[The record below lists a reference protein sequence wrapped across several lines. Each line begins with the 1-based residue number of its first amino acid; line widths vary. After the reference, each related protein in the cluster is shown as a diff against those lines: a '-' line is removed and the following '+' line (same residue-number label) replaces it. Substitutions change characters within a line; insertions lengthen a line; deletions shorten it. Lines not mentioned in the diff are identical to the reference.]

1 MGHSDGD
8 TVCHAVADALLG
20 ASALGDVGEHFP
32 ESDAAI
38 EGISGSTLLRR
49 VVELL
54 GGAGFTP
61 SSCDVTVVADR
72 PAIAPRRQEIRSRLA
87 EVLRSRSTGLREG
100 HASRGLG
107 ARGRRDRMPRSRGG
121 DVSAGTAVVRSS
133 DELIT
138 GRRAVAEAIGAGRAV
153 EVLVAPGAGRNQ
165 GLRAVLD
172 AAERAR
178 VPVREVGRADLDQLA
193 RDHRGVIARIHPAGS
208 NTSFLSERD
217 LGETEWAEDAIAV
230 VLDGIEDPQNLG
242 ASARSAE
249 AAGASVL
256 VSRTHRGAPVTDAAI
271 RASAGA
277 LLHLRHARVA
287 NIARA
292 IERLQAAGFSAVG
305 LDGSAERS
313 IFDTR
318 CPDGRIAIVL
328 GSEGSGLS
336 RLVRERCDLL
346 VALPMRGRVD
356 SLNAAASLAAALY
369 AFVLPRG
376 RGGNG

>member
-1 MGHSDGD
+1 M
-8 TVCHAVADALLG
+8 
-20 ASALGDVGEHFP
+20 
-32 ESDAAI
+32 
-38 EGISGSTLLRR
+38 
-49 VVELL
+49 
-54 GGAGFTP
+54 
-61 SSCDVTVVADR
+61 
-72 PAIAPRRQEIRSRLA
+72 
-87 EVLRSRSTGLREG
+87 
-100 HASRGLG
+100 
-107 ARGRRDRMPRSRGG
+107 
-121 DVSAGTAVVRSS
+121 SAGTAVVRSS

-138 GRRAVAEAIGAGRAV
+138 GRRAVVEAIGTGRAI
-153 EVLVAPGAGRNQ
+153 EVLVAPGARRNQ

-172 AAERAR
+172 AADRAL

-193 RDHRGVIARIHPAGS
+193 RDHRGVIARIHPTGS
-208 NTSFLSERD
+208 NAAFLSERD

-292 IERLQAAGFSAVG
+292 IERLQDAGFSAIG

-318 CPDGRIAIVL
+318 CPDGRVAIVL

-346 VALPMRGRVD
+346 VALPMHGRVD

-369 AFVLPRG
+369 AFVLPRAS
-376 RGGNG
+376 GGNR

>member
-1 MGHSDGD
+1 
-8 TVCHAVADALLG
+8 
-20 ASALGDVGEHFP
+20 
-32 ESDAAI
+32 
-38 EGISGSTLLRR
+38 
-49 VVELL
+49 
-54 GGAGFTP
+54 
-61 SSCDVTVVADR
+61 
-72 PAIAPRRQEIRSRLA
+72 
-87 EVLRSRSTGLREG
+87 
-100 HASRGLG
+100 
-107 ARGRRDRMPRSRGG
+107 
-121 DVSAGTAVVRSS
+121 VSAGTAVARSS

-138 GRRAVAEAIGAGRAV
+138 GRRAVAEAIGTGRAI
-153 EVLVAPGAGRNQ
+153 EVFVAPGARRNQ
-165 GLRAVLD
+165 GLRAVLG
-172 AAERAR
+172 AADRAR

-208 NTSFLSERD
+208 NAAFLSERD

-256 VSRTHRGAPVTDAAI
+256 VSRTHRGAPVTGAAV

-292 IERLQAAGFSAVG
+292 IERLQAVGFSAVG

-313 IFDTR
+313 IFDTP
-318 CPDGRIAIVL
+318 CPDGRVAIVL
-328 GSEGSGLS
+328 GSEGAGLS

-346 VALPMRGRVD
+346 VALPMRGRVA

-369 AFVLPRG
+369 AFVLPRA
-376 RGGNG
+376 RGGNQ

>member
-1 MGHSDGD
+1 MSAE
-8 TVCHAVADALLG
+8 TVA
-20 ASALGDVGEHFP
+20 
-32 ESDAAI
+32 
-38 EGISGSTLLRR
+38 
-49 VVELL
+49 
-54 GGAGFTP
+54 
-61 SSCDVTVVADR
+61 
-72 PAIAPRRQEIRSRLA
+72 
-87 EVLRSRSTGLREG
+87 
-100 HASRGLG
+100 
-107 ARGRRDRMPRSRGG
+107 
-121 DVSAGTAVVRSS
+121 VRSS

-138 GRRAVAEAIGAGRAV
+138 GRRAVAEAIGTGRAI
-153 EVLVAPGAGRNQ
+153 EVLVAPGARRNQ

-208 NTSFLSERD
+208 NAAFLSERD

-256 VSRTHRGAPVTDAAI
+256 VSRTHRGAPVTEAAI

-277 LLHLRHARVA
+277 LLHLPHARVA

-318 CPDGRIAIVL
+318 CPDGRVAIVL

>member
-1 MGHSDGD
+1 M
-8 TVCHAVADALLG
+8 A
-20 ASALGDVGEHFP
+20 E
-32 ESDAAI
+32 
-38 EGISGSTLLRR
+38 R
-49 VVELL
+49 VVPGKRAVLETLR
-54 GGAGFTP
+54 AGE
-61 SSCDVTVVADR
+61 A
-72 PAIAPRRQEIRSRLA
+72 A
-87 EVLRSRSTGLREG
+87 EVLIANGTRESPG
-100 HASRGLG
+100 M
-107 ARGRRDRMPRSRGG
+107 RD
-121 DVSAGTAVVRSS
+121 
-133 DELIT
+133 
-138 GRRAVAEAIGAGRAV
+138 
-153 EVLVAPGAGRNQ
+153 
-165 GLRAVLD
+165 VLD
-172 AAERAR
+172 AARGAHVR
-178 VPVREVGRADLDQLA
+178 VRTVDRSELDALAD
-193 RDHRGVIARIHPAGS
+193 DHRGVVARLGATPPAA
-208 NTSFLSERD
+208 LAERD
-217 LGETEWAEDAIAV
+217 LSGFPWAEEAIAV

-256 VSRTHRGAPVTDAAI
+256 VSRTHRGAPVSDAAI

-292 IERLQAAGFSAVG
+292 IERLQDAGFSAVG

-318 CPDGRIAIVL
+318 CPDGRVAIVL

-376 RGGNG
+376 SGGDR

>member
-1 MGHSDGD
+1 M
-8 TVCHAVADALLG
+8 
-20 ASALGDVGEHFP
+20 
-32 ESDAAI
+32 
-38 EGISGSTLLRR
+38 
-49 VVELL
+49 
-54 GGAGFTP
+54 
-61 SSCDVTVVADR
+61 
-72 PAIAPRRQEIRSRLA
+72 
-87 EVLRSRSTGLREG
+87 
-100 HASRGLG
+100 
-107 ARGRRDRMPRSRGG
+107 
-121 DVSAGTAVVRSS
+121 RSS

-138 GRRAVAEAIGAGRAV
+138 GRRAVAEAIGTGRAI
-153 EVLVAPGAGRNQ
+153 EVLVAPGARRNQ
-165 GLRAVLD
+165 GLRAVLG
-172 AAERAR
+172 AADRAR

-208 NTSFLSERD
+208 NAAFLSERD
-217 LGETEWAEDAIAV
+217 LGETEWSEDAIAV

-277 LLHLRHARVA
+277 LLHLR
-287 NIARA
+287 NARA
-292 IERLQAAGFSAVG
+292 IERLQDAGFSAVG
-305 LDGSAERS
+305 LDASAERS

-318 CPDGRIAIVL
+318 CPDGRVAIVL

-346 VALPMRGRVD
+346 VALPMHGRVD

-376 RGGNG
+376 LGGD

>member
-1 MGHSDGD
+1 M
-8 TVCHAVADALLG
+8 
-20 ASALGDVGEHFP
+20 
-32 ESDAAI
+32 
-38 EGISGSTLLRR
+38 
-49 VVELL
+49 
-54 GGAGFTP
+54 
-61 SSCDVTVVADR
+61 
-72 PAIAPRRQEIRSRLA
+72 
-87 EVLRSRSTGLREG
+87 
-100 HASRGLG
+100 
-107 ARGRRDRMPRSRGG
+107 
-121 DVSAGTAVVRSS
+121 VRSS

-153 EVLVAPGAGRNQ
+153 EVLVASGAGRNQ

-208 NTSFLSERD
+208 NTPFLSERD

-305 LDGSAERS
+305 LDGRRS
-313 IFDTR
+313 EASST
-318 CPDGRIAIVL
+318 PDVRTGV
-328 GSEGSGLS
+328 SPSSSG
-336 RLVRERCDLL
+336 
-346 VALPMRGRVD
+346 ARGRVFHGWF
-356 SLNAAASLAAALY
+356 ASDAICWSPCRCVA
-369 AFVLPRG
+369 VSTR
-376 RGGNG
+376 

>member
-1 MGHSDGD
+1 
-8 TVCHAVADALLG
+8 
-20 ASALGDVGEHFP
+20 
-32 ESDAAI
+32 
-38 EGISGSTLLRR
+38 
-49 VVELL
+49 
-54 GGAGFTP
+54 
-61 SSCDVTVVADR
+61 
-72 PAIAPRRQEIRSRLA
+72 
-87 EVLRSRSTGLREG
+87 
-100 HASRGLG
+100 
-107 ARGRRDRMPRSRGG
+107 
-121 DVSAGTAVVRSS
+121 VSAGTAVARSS

-138 GRRAVAEAIGAGRAV
+138 GRRAVAEAIGTGRAI
-153 EVLVAPGAGRNQ
+153 EVFVAPGARRNQ
-165 GLRAVLD
+165 GLRAVLG
-172 AAERAR
+172 AADRAR
-178 VPVREVGRADLDQLA
+178 IPVREVGRADLDQLA

-208 NTSFLSERD
+208 NAAFLSERD
-217 LGETEWAEDAIAV
+217 LGESEWAEDAIAV

-277 LLHLRHARVA
+277 LLHLPHARVA

-292 IERLQAAGFSAVG
+292 IERLQDAGFTAVG

-313 IFDTR
+313 IFDTP
-318 CPDGRIAIVL
+318 CPDGRVAIVL
-328 GSEGSGLS
+328 GSEGAGLS

-369 AFVLPRG
+369 AFVLPPA
-376 RGGNG
+376 RGGNT

>member
-1 MGHSDGD
+1 
-8 TVCHAVADALLG
+8 VLG
-20 ASALGDVGEHFP
+20 A
-32 ESDAAI
+32 
-38 EGISGSTLLRR
+38 
-49 VVELL
+49 
-54 GGAGFTP
+54 
-61 SSCDVTVVADR
+61 AD
-72 PAIAPRRQEIRSRLA
+72 
-87 EVLRSRSTGLREG
+87 
-100 HASRGLG
+100 
-107 ARGRRDRMPRSRGG
+107 
-121 DVSAGTAVVRSS
+121 
-133 DELIT
+133 
-138 GRRAVAEAIGAGRAV
+138 
-153 EVLVAPGAGRNQ
+153 
-165 GLRAVLD
+165 
-172 AAERAR
+172 RAR

-208 NTSFLSERD
+208 NAAFLSERD

-256 VSRTHRGAPVTDAAI
+256 VSRTHRGAPVTGAAV

-292 IERLQAAGFSAVG
+292 IERLQAVGFSAVG

-313 IFDTR
+313 IFDTP
-318 CPDGRIAIVL
+318 CPDGRVAIVL
-328 GSEGSGLS
+328 GSEGAGLS

-346 VALPMRGRVD
+346 VALPMRGRVA

-369 AFVLPRG
+369 AFVLPRA
-376 RGGNG
+376 RGGNQ

>member
-1 MGHSDGD
+1 M
-8 TVCHAVADALLG
+8 
-20 ASALGDVGEHFP
+20 
-32 ESDAAI
+32 
-38 EGISGSTLLRR
+38 
-49 VVELL
+49 
-54 GGAGFTP
+54 
-61 SSCDVTVVADR
+61 
-72 PAIAPRRQEIRSRLA
+72 
-87 EVLRSRSTGLREG
+87 
-100 HASRGLG
+100 
-107 ARGRRDRMPRSRGG
+107 
-121 DVSAGTAVVRSS
+121 SAGTAVVRSS

-138 GRRAVAEAIGAGRAV
+138 GRRAVAEAIGTGRAI
-153 EVLVAPGAGRNQ
+153 EVLVAPGARRNQ
-165 GLRAVLD
+165 GLRAVLG
-172 AAERAR
+172 AADRAR
-178 VPVREVGRADLDQLA
+178 VPVREVDRADLDRLA

-208 NTSFLSERD
+208 NAAFLSERD

-318 CPDGRIAIVL
+318 CPDGRVAIVL

-346 VALPMRGRVD
+346 VALPMCGRVD
-356 SLNAAASLAAALY
+356 SLNAAASLAAVLY

-376 RGGNG
+376 PGGDG

>member
-1 MGHSDGD
+1 M
-8 TVCHAVADALLG
+8 
-20 ASALGDVGEHFP
+20 
-32 ESDAAI
+32 
-38 EGISGSTLLRR
+38 
-49 VVELL
+49 
-54 GGAGFTP
+54 
-61 SSCDVTVVADR
+61 
-72 PAIAPRRQEIRSRLA
+72 
-87 EVLRSRSTGLREG
+87 
-100 HASRGLG
+100 
-107 ARGRRDRMPRSRGG
+107 
-121 DVSAGTAVVRSS
+121 SAGTAVVGSS

-138 GRRAVAEAIGAGRAV
+138 GRRAVAEAIGAGRAI
-153 EVLVAPGAGRNQ
+153 EVLVAPGARRNQ
-165 GLRAVLD
+165 GLRAVLG
-172 AAERAR
+172 AADRAR

-208 NTSFLSERD
+208 NAAFLSERD
-217 LGETEWAEDAIAV
+217 LGETEWAEDTIAV

-318 CPDGRIAIVL
+318 CPDGRVAIVL

-346 VALPMRGRVD
+346 VALPMHGHVD

-376 RGGNG
+376 SGGDR

>member
-1 MGHSDGD
+1 
-8 TVCHAVADALLG
+8 
-20 ASALGDVGEHFP
+20 
-32 ESDAAI
+32 
-38 EGISGSTLLRR
+38 
-49 VVELL
+49 
-54 GGAGFTP
+54 
-61 SSCDVTVVADR
+61 
-72 PAIAPRRQEIRSRLA
+72 
-87 EVLRSRSTGLREG
+87 
-100 HASRGLG
+100 
-107 ARGRRDRMPRSRGG
+107 
-121 DVSAGTAVVRSS
+121 VSAGTAVARSS

-138 GRRAVAEAIGAGRAV
+138 GRRAVAEAIGTGRAI
-153 EVLVAPGAGRNQ
+153 EVFAAPGARRNQ
-165 GLRAVLD
+165 GLRAVLG
-172 AAERAR
+172 AADRAR
-178 VPVREVGRADLDQLA
+178 VPVREVDRADLDRLA
-193 RDHRGVIARIHPAGS
+193 RGHRGVIARIQPAGP
-208 NTSFLSERD
+208 NAAFLSERD

-305 LDGSAERS
+305 LDGSAEGS

-318 CPDGRIAIVL
+318 CPDGRVAIVL

-376 RGGNG
+376 SGGGR